1 MKKQVSS
8 LRNLLGE
15 LLKYFT
21 QCEDELNNTLVD
33 ELLRQGFDKN
43 LSQIEDELDP
53 NDSSGTNSGS
63 LANVTRV
70 HLTPNFGD
78 LINLIE
84 SGSRDEFESR
94 DVSLDLKNELGVCL
108 DKLKQEANAILAL
121 TTNIGK
127 QGSATPPKT
136 GSLEEKLSSLTRQLI
151 GEAQAKEKLREELR
165 EATGV
170 IETLEKHREE
180 LEGQLEQVIAK
191 DNVLEEELMR
201 ARSKIAELIENG
213 HKEIVSE
220 GYGEEGSSG
229 MQEKGELFSLVSIIR
244 KRVEYFLL
252 FKTNPTSDFG

>member
-1 MKKQVSS
+1 M
-8 LRNLLGE
+8 
-15 LLKYFT
+15 KYFT

-43 LSQIEDELDP
+43 LSQVEEELNL
-53 NDSSGTNSGS
+53 NDSTTTNSSS

-70 HLTPNFGD
+70 HLTPNFSD

-84 SGSRDEFESR
+84 SGSHEDCDSK
-94 DVSLDLKNELGVCL
+94 DISLDLKNELGVCL

-121 TTNIGK
+121 TTNMAK
-127 QGSATPPKT
+127 QSSAPNAGTPPKI

-151 GEAQAKEKLREELR
+151 GEAQAKEKLREELK

-170 IETLEKHREE
+170 IETLEKQRVE

-191 DNVLEEELMR
+191 DNVLEEELLR
-201 ARSKIAELIENG
+201 ARSKIAELIESG

-220 GYGEEGSSG
+220 GYGEEGSAG
-229 MQEKGELFSLVSIIR
+229 MQEKGESFIFNQRNVTFM
-244 KRVEYFLL
+244 E
-252 FKTNPTSDFG
+252 NPTSDSDFAETVG